1 VLVVHTGAVDSNGV
15 SLGAGSMSVLD
26 ARSGVVLRTVV
37 VGVAPIAVAVD
48 ERSGRAVVVNAG
60 GPVRIPDAW
69 GQVLDRLRRWLP
81 FVPPRATETR
91 TVPGSVSIVDASG

>member
-1 VLVVHTGAVDSNGV
+1 
-15 SLGAGSMSVLD
+15 MSVLD

-60 GPVRIPDAW
+60 GPVRIPDTW
-69 GQVLDRLRRWLP
+69 GQVLDQLLAALCSTAGDRDP
-81 FVPPRATETR
+81 HRAR
-91 TVPGSVSIVDASG
+91 P